1 MTGRGVYMYKETYE
15 INDNISERLYKNTR
29 NYIPL
34 GCGNEV
40 TGRTQDLIFHF
51 IPFMYHII
59 LKNRKHVL
67 LCNIKKVKS
76 L

>member
-1 MTGRGVYMYKETYE
+1 MYTEAYE

-40 TGRTQDLIFHF
+40 TGRRRDVIFHF
-51 IPFMYHII
+51 IPFIYCII
-59 LKNRKHVL
+59 FKNHKHVL
-67 LCNIKKVKS
+67 
-76 L
+76 

>member
-1 MTGRGVYMYKETYE
+1 MDTETYE

-40 TGRTQDLIFHF
+40 TGRRQDLIFHF

-59 LKNRKHVL
+59 
-67 LCNIKKVKS
+67 
-76 L
+76 